1 MKDFIIFTDGDVDVP
16 KPYDRDVVM
25 LPQYYYFDPNVVYG
39 DEQILTREAFFE
51 HPESLHL
58 GRQPGSCPQ
67 PF

>member
-39 DEQILTREAFFE
+39 DEQILTRESALFLF
-51 HPESLHL
+51 LL
-58 GRQPGSCPQ
+58 NYCYLCALFGRR
-67 PF
+67 